1 MRDVSGW
8 RIWAMAAMC
17 FATSSGLA
25 FAQTRVIDIPAEDL
39 NIALDEYIRQ
49 SGAQLVYNARDVE
62 GLHSHSVR
70 GTLSATEALDQLLDD
85 TGLVA
90 KRDPSGAAILV
101 RQYEHHGISI
111 APPYPA
117 ADPGASANTPNDQT
131 FIEQV
136 VVTGSRTITNG
147 LDAPSPVTVI
157 LASQLQDAAPGN
169 IAHSLNELPVFLG
182 NTTQN
187 ANVSTG
193 SGSGAASTL
202 NLRGLGSQRTL
213 VLIDG
218 QRVVSEG
225 STGPVDI
232 DLIPTSLVERVDIV
246 TGGASAAYG
255 SDAVAGVVNFV
266 LDTKYTGL
274 KGGLNG
280 GANLDGEGKSI
291 GGWVTG
297 GDDFDG
303 GRGHI
308 VLNVGYQNLSAVKS
322 TAWSRTSWGVITS
335 PYVTSGNPASAT
347 NPNRVTVSN
356 VALSQADIGG
366 LITGNSGPAAVLN
379 GTTFG
384 SGGSSNPFQYGSY
397 VTSLTMSGGSPLSAN
412 DNEGNLVNQGY
423 TYAYDT
429 DPLEQAN
436 VFVHSTYDI
445 TNNITVFVEGIYATA
460 FSRYPISPAFN
471 ISPELITIFSG
482 NPYIPAQ
489 IQQIMTTDNI
499 PSFTMGRLD
508 VDWSQMLFAIN
519 NTTERFVGGFQGS
532 LGGDWSFN
540 SYFEHGVTLESS
552 QTHGDENQV
561 NEYRSFDAVVNP
573 ANGQIVCNSTLQNPN
588 STNPSIANCVP
599 TNLFGPNA
607 ASSAATAY
615 DLGTSVSHRHNQQ
628 DVANFNVNGKPI
640 SDWAGPISFVFGA
653 EYRNEFVDQADNA
666 ISAEVIDGTG
676 IRGFPIALEN
686 KVGGYE
692 RTNIQ
697 PLRGSFHVMEG
708 FGEADIP
715 LTKDAYLAKSLDLN
729 LAFRYADY
737 SQSGTVPT
745 WKIGSV
751 YQPVDGL
758 KIRITQSRDVRAP
771 NVSELDTPVAVAQTA
786 INDPADHNAVINI
799 PTETTGNPH
808 LSVEKAN
815 TTTFGISLEPDWL
828 QGFGSSV
835 DYYNISIAN
844 EIATLSDQIIVNQCY
859 AGDTSLCSLVTRN
872 PTTGALQEVISPE
885 LNLAKFKT
893 SGIDYEINYITPV
906 SSFVSAWT
914 GDLSFRLLANYLA
927 ELETASPGIA
937 PGSTTIL
944 QRAGD
949 LSNSN
954 APRWRGNLTVDY
966 DNGPYSVFVQ
976 ERYIGAGKYDTTFN
990 TPSNM
995 YAIDNNTISAEA
1007 YTDITLHYRF
1017 GAEAAYDL
1025 SFTVTDLF
1033 NGSPPDSASFR
1044 AQGTQPFGTSLY
1056 DFVGRCYT
1064 LRLQFKI

>member
-8 RIWAMAAMC
+8 RIWVMAAMC
-17 FATSSGLA
+17 VATSSGLA
-25 FAQTRVIDIPAEDL
+25 LAQTRLIDIPGEDL
-39 NIALDEYIRQ
+39 KIALDDYIRQ
-49 SGAQLVYNARDVE
+49 SGAQLVYNAHDVE
-62 GLHSHSVR
+62 GLRSHSVH
-70 GTLSATEALDQLLDD
+70 GNLSTTQALDQLLDD
-85 TGLVA
+85 TGLIA

-101 RQYEHHGISI
+101 QQYEHHRSNI
-111 APPYPA
+111 APPDLP
-117 ADPGASANTPNDQT
+117 ADPGASANTPDNVT
-131 FIEQV
+131 YIERV

-157 LASQLQDAAPGN
+157 LSSQLQDAAPGN

-202 NLRGLGSQRTL
+202 NLRGLGPQRTL

-232 DLIPTSLVERVDIV
+232 DLIPTSLVQRVDIV

-266 LDTKYTGL
+266 LDTNYTGL
-274 KGGLNG
+274 KGGLIG
-280 GANLDGEGKSI
+280 GANYDGEGKSV
-291 GGWVTG
+291 GGWITG

-303 GRGHI
+303 SRGHV
-308 VLNVGYQNLSAVKS
+308 VLNVGYQNLAAVDS
-322 TAWSRTSWGVITS
+322 TAWSRSSWGVITS
-335 PYVTSGNPASAT
+335 PYVTSSNPASAT
-347 NPNRVTVSN
+347 NPNRVTGPN

-366 LITGNSGPAAVLN
+366 LITGNAGAAAVLN

-384 SGGSSNPFQYGSY
+384 PGGIPAPFQYGSY
-397 VTSLTMSGGSPLSAN
+397 VTSLTMSGGSPLAAN
-412 DNEGNLVNQGY
+412 DNEGNLANQGY
-423 TYAYDT
+423 AYAYDT
-429 DPLEQAN
+429 DPLEQSNA
-436 VFVHSTYDI
+436 FFHSTYDI
-445 TNNITVFVEGIYATA
+445 ADNVTAFVEGIYATA

-489 IQQIMTTDNI
+489 IQQIMTADYI

-519 NTTERFVGGFQGS
+519 NTTERFVGGFQGA
-532 LGGDWSFN
+532 LGQDWSFD

-552 QTHGDENQV
+552 HTHGDEIQV

-573 ANGQIVCNSTLQNPN
+573 ANGQIVCNSTLQNPS

-607 ASSAATAY
+607 ASSAAVAY

-640 SDWAGPISFVFGA
+640 SDWAGQISFAFGA
-653 EYRNEFVDQADNA
+653 EYRNEFVDQTDDP
-666 ISAEVIDGTG
+666 ISAEIISGTG
-676 IRGFPIALEN
+676 IRGFPTALQN

-697 PLRGSFHVMEG
+697 PLIGSFHVIEA
-708 FGEADIP
+708 FGEADVP
-715 LTKDAYLAKSLDLN
+715 LAKDAYLAKSLDLN

-737 SQSGTVPT
+737 SQSGTAPT
-745 WKIGSV
+745 WKVGSV

-758 KIRITQSRDVRAP
+758 RFRITQSRDVRAP

-786 INDPADHNAVINI
+786 INDPANHNAVINI

-815 TTTFGISLEPDWL
+815 TTTFGVSLEPDWL
-828 QGFGSSV
+828 RGFGSSV

-859 AGDTSLCSLVTRN
+859 AGDTSLCSLVTRDS
-872 PTTGALQEVISPE
+872 TTGNLTAVVSPE

-893 SGIDYEINYITPV
+893 SGIDYEVNYTTPI
-906 SSFVSAWT
+906 SSFVSAWA
-914 GDLSFRLLANYLA
+914 GNLSFRLLANYLA
-927 ELETASPGIA
+927 ELETASPGTA
-937 PGSTTIL
+937 PDSTTIL

-954 APRWRGNLTVDY
+954 APKWRGNLTINY

-990 TPSNM
+990 TPANM
-995 YAIDNNTISAEA
+995 YAIDNNTISPEA

-1017 GAEAAYDL
+1017 GATPAYDL

-1033 NGSPPDSASFR
+1033 NGTPPDSTTFR

-1064 LRLQFKI
+1064 LRLRLDI